1 MFSGMYRILSIIFFT
16 LAALQ
21 LKAQYTVISGK
32 AVDYSGKEI
41 LFYTYSEPVVH
52 QKHELGTVKVG
63 ADGSFSISFSINQT
77 TEIYADLEKYTG
89 TLIAEPGRN
98 YIITLPPFTPR
109 TTVEARSP
117 YFQPTLYWFGLPQTD
132 SKDLNFAVRYFL
144 TEYNLE
150 AVKNTTAI
158 YQNASKE
165 TVNEIIQRLEQKC
178 SENKSD
184 FFITLKKYYY
194 ADLEYAVNQRT
205 PDIPIEKYFEKN
217 PIKLQNP
224 AYQRSFKSLF
234 TDFLRKEAQDYHNRK
249 ITSLVNSGNFTG
261 LVSFFESKG
270 YRKDFAELAVLKGLY
285 DGYYTGSFNKESIL
299 KALDQAQK
307 ADLSEP
313 LVPIVTLIRHKL
325 ISLAVGGKAPAIEL
339 TNRENKLVTLEKYRG
354 KFVYLIFFKSA
365 SAECRA
371 ELDSIVPL
379 EKKFRQALS
388 IVSIATDEHF
398 ESDVKL
404 WKEKGHAW
412 ELLNGSNK
420 KQLISKYNAETVP
433 AFYLLA
439 PDGTFLLSPAL
450 PPSHDFESM
459 FLKIF
464 RDYNFK
470 HQGR

>member
-1 MFSGMYRILSIIFFT
+1 MYRILIIIFFT
-16 LAALQ
+16 LVTLQ
-21 LKAQYTVISGK
+21 LKAQNTVISGK
-32 AVDYSGKEI
+32 AVDYIGKEI
-41 LFYTYSEPVVH
+41 LFYTYSDPVMH
-52 QKHELGTVKVG
+52 QKHELGNTKVG
-63 ADGSFSISFSINQT
+63 ADGSFSISLSINQT
-77 TEIYADLEKYTG
+77 MEVYADLEKYTG
-89 TLIAEPGRN
+89 TFIAEPGRN
-98 YIITLPPFTPR
+98 YIITLPPFTTR
-109 TTVEARSP
+109 TTTEARSP

-132 SKDLNFAVRYFL
+132 NKDLNFAVRYFL

-150 AVKNTTAI
+150 TVKNTTSI

-165 TVNEIIQRLEQKC
+165 TVNEIIQRLDQKC

-184 FFITLKKYYY
+184 FFITLKNYYY
-194 ADLEYAVNQRT
+194 AELEYLVYQRT
-205 PDIPIEKYFEKN
+205 PEILIEKYFAHK
-217 PIKLQNP
+217 PLKLQNP
-224 AYQRSFKSLF
+224 AYQSSFKLLF

-285 DGYYTGSFNKESIL
+285 DGYYTGGFNKESIL

-307 ADLSEP
+307 SALSET
-313 LVPIVTLIRHKL
+313 LIPIVALIRHKL
-325 ISLAVGGKAPAIEL
+325 TSLAAGGKAPAIEL
-339 TNRENKLVTLEKYRG
+339 ISWKNEPVTLEKYRG

-365 SAECRA
+365 SKECRA

-404 WKEKGHAW
+404 WKEKGYGW
-412 ELLNGSNK
+412 ELLNGTNK

-433 AFYLLA
+433 AFFLLA

-450 PPSHDFESM
+450 PPSHDFESA

-470 HQGR
+470 HQPK